1 MSDTFRW
8 GIMGT
13 GNIASKFATDVR
25 LSPACQV
32 VAVGSR
38 APDKARRFAQQFGIP
53 LAFGSYRELAESDE
67 IDAVYVAVP
76 NPVHH
81 FAALLAIEAGKAV
94 LVEKPFTI
102 DLDEAQAL
110 VGAAREGRVFLMEG
124 MWTRCLP
131 HMRRIR
137 EILAE
142 GRLGEIRLVTAEH
155 GIWFR
160 KDAAHRMYSP
170 ALAGGALLDLGVYV
184 LSLASMVLGPPEQVT
199 ARSSFAFTGVDA
211 QTEILLGYPGG
222 VQAVLATSMEAQMG
236 NRAAIVGTQARLEID
251 GTWYRPTS
259 FTVTDRTGEAERF
272 DYPDAGNGL
281 RHEADEVARCVRAG
295 RLESPVMTWDETLQV
310 MTTMDEVRRAIGLV
324 FPREHQ
330 QSAKEAL

>member
-1 MSDTFRW
+1 VSGTFRW

-13 GNIASKFATDVR
+13 GNIASKFASDVR
-25 LSPACQV
+25 LSPACEV
-32 VAVGSR
+32 AAVGSR
-38 APDKARRFAQQFGIP
+38 TPAKAQRFGEQFGTRR
-53 LAFGSYRELAESDE
+53 AFGSYRELADCDE

-76 NPVHH
+76 NPVHRP
-81 FAALLAIEAGKAV
+81 AALLAIEAGKAV
-94 LVEKPFTI
+94 LVEKPFTV
-102 DLDEAQAL
+102 DLEEAQAL
-110 VGAAREGRVFLMEG
+110 VGAARDQRVFLMEG

-155 GIWFR
+155 GVWFR
-160 KDAAHRMYSP
+160 RDATHRMYDP
-170 ALAGGALLDLGVYV
+170 ELAGGALLDLGVYV
-184 LSLASMVLGPPEQVT
+184 LSLASMVLGPPQQVT

-211 QTEILLGYPGG
+211 QTEIILGYAGG
-222 VQAVLATSMEAQMG
+222 AQAVLATSMEAQMG

-259 FTVTDRTGEAERF
+259 FTMTRRTGHAERF
-272 DYPDAGNGL
+272 DHPDDGNGL

-295 RLESPVMTWDETLQV
+295 LLESPAMTWDETLQV
-310 MTTMDEVRRAIGLV
+310 MATMDEVRRAIGLV
-324 FPREHQ
+324 FPVGM
-330 QSAKEAL
+330 SAGR